1 MASENVKST
10 LAIAL
15 DDKKQA
21 NLEMRQLESTLE
33 RISHTS
39 DEHNTRGAKL
49 EREKKTLE
57 MRVRELEANLREL
70 SQPALTSTP
79 GRRAASAVRGR
90 TSSLS
95 SFRITTLEQDL
106 VEALASLAKKDAD
119 LHALSQKLS
128 QVQGD
133 IIKADNEKAAN
144 ERKWISQVEELQASL
159 EEKEEELGYLREQQ
173 GDGSREEAL
182 LRRIEEDDAKIV
194 ALEQMLRNAED
205 SQQLKEKTRRLEAQL
220 KEEQRRLATSEENG
234 VRLAREKEEALDELQ
249 ECRREQYRLT
259 KELNEWKA
267 RTHAISQK

>member
-1 MASENVKST
+1 MASENIKST

-15 DDKKQA
+15 DNKKQA

-49 EREKKTLE
+49 EREKKMLE
-57 MRVRELEANLREL
+57 MRVRELEANLREV
-70 SQPALTSTP
+70 SQPAPMTTP
-79 GRRAASAVRGR
+79 GRRAPAVRGR

-95 SFRITTLEQDL
+95 NFRITTLEQDL
-106 VEALASLAKKDAD
+106 IDARACLAKKDAD

-128 QVQGD
+128 QLQED
-133 IIKADNEKAAN
+133 LIKADNEKVAN
-144 ERKWISQVEELQASL
+144 ERKWSSQVEELQASL

-173 GDGSREEAL
+173 EDCSREEAL

-194 ALEQMLRNAED
+194 ALELMLRGAED
-205 SQQLKEKTRRLEAQL
+205 SQQLKEKMRRTEAQL
-220 KEEQRRLATSEENG
+220 KEEQCRLATSEETK
-234 VRLAREKEEALDELQ
+234 VQLAREKAEVLDELQ
-249 ECRREQYRLT
+249 ECHREQNRLT
-259 KELNEWKA
+259 NELNEWKA